1 MNRRILIIGGGG
13 YIGSVLCP
21 YLANKGNFVTVLD
34 NLIYGQN
41 RPEKNLT
48 QKKNFNFVYGD
59 LRNQNLVKKLLDETE
74 IVILLAGLVGDPIT
88 KKYPKISRD
97 INLVGMKKCLLTIR
111 NSKIK
116 QLIFVST
123 CSNYGK
129 LAKGVVANEKHF
141 LKPLSSYAKDKVKIE
156 HFIKSIFFKSP
167 IGSTILRFATAFGIS
182 PRMRFDLTINEFT
195 RILMLKKK
203 LVVYDPETYRPY
215 CHVNDFSRIINK
227 IINSPMKKVN
237 NEIFNCGSKVNNFN
251 KYGVVK
257 VLKKYFPKGEVFF
270 LKKGTKDKRNYL
282 VNFSKIEKKLKIKSK
297 HNISYGI
304 REILINRK
312 KYISKKIKK
321 NNFGNYVIN
330 KN

>member
-1 MNRRILIIGGGG
+1 
-13 YIGSVLCP
+13 
-21 YLANKGNFVTVLD
+21 
-34 NLIYGQN
+34 
-41 RPEKNLT
+41 
-48 QKKNFNFVYGD
+48 
-59 LRNQNLVKKLLDETE
+59 
-74 IVILLAGLVGDPIT
+74 
-88 KKYPKISRD
+88 
-97 INLVGMKKCLLTIR
+97 
-111 NSKIK
+111 
-116 QLIFVST
+116 
-123 CSNYGK
+123 
-129 LAKGVVANEKHF
+129 
-141 LKPLSSYAKDKVKIE
+141 
-156 HFIKSIFFKSP
+156 
-167 IGSTILRFATAFGIS
+167 
-182 PRMRFDLTINEFT
+182 
-195 RILMLKKK
+195 MLKKK

-312 KYISKKIKK
+312 KYKWLEASVKLKSIPKNLNMKYFRDTHFRVYIPNKMKIFIISDIFNRFK
-321 NNFGNYVIN
+321 NIITNFFF
-330 KN
+330 